1 MAAISIKNLSFSYAQ
16 AKEPTLRDVSFEVQP
31 GQVTAIL
38 GANGAGKSTLGYALA
53 GYIPHFYRGAMQ
65 GSVIVDGLDTAKSS
79 LSELVTRVGMVFQN
93 PFNQISGA
101 KLTVEEEIA
110 FGLENLG
117 IAREEMRE
125 RVARALALFDLTG
138 AAKQS
143 PYALSGGQQQR
154 LALASIFAMEPPILV
169 LDEPTSQLDPAGTRE
184 VMESV
189 AVLAS
194 RGMTIV
200 LIEHKLEWVAML
212 AARVIVLA
220 QGTLAANGTV
230 SEALPRANEWGLN
243 ETQYEQTARMAREA
257 GLVTKGKRL
266 PLTLEQAREFFT
278 VG

>member
-1 MAAISIKNLSFSYAQ
+1 MAVISIRNLSFSYAQ
-16 AKEPTLRDVSFEVQP
+16 ARDPTLRDISFDVQP

-38 GANGAGKSTLGYALA
+38 GSNGAGKSTLGYALA
-53 GYIPHFYRGAMQ
+53 GFIPHFYRGEMR
-65 GSVIVDGLDTAKSS
+65 GSVLVDGIETTKSS

-117 IAREEMRE
+117 ISREEMRE
-125 RVARALALFDLTG
+125 RVARAMALFDLTA

-143 PYALSGGQQQR
+143 PYSLSGGQQQR

-189 AVLAS
+189 AVLA
-194 RGMTIV
+194 RTGMTIV
-200 LIEHKLEWVAML
+200 LIDHKLEWVAQL

-220 QGTLAANGTV
+220 QGTLAADGTV
-230 SEALPRANEWGLN
+230 SEVLPRANEWGLN
-243 ETQYEQTARMAREA
+243 ETEYARVGRLAREE
-257 GLVTKGKRL
+257 GLVNGQKQV
-266 PLTLEQAREFFT
+266 PLTLEQAGEFFT

>member
-1 MAAISIKNLSFSYAQ
+1 MAALSIRNLSFEYAQ
-16 AKEPTLRDVSFEVQP
+16 AKKPTLRDVSFEVQP

-53 GYIPHFYRGAMQ
+53 GFIPHFYRGEMQ
-65 GSVIVDGLDTAKSS
+65 GSVKINGLDTAKSS
-79 LSELVTRVGMVFQN
+79 LPELVTRVGMVFQN

-117 IAREEMRE
+117 IARDEMRE

-138 AAKQS
+138 SAKQS

-154 LALASIFAMEPPILV
+154 LALASILAMEPAILV

-189 AVLAS
+189 VVLAA

-200 LIEHKLEWVAML
+200 LIEHKLEWIARL
-212 AARVIVLA
+212 AVRVIVLA
-220 QGTLAANGTV
+220 QGSVVADGNV
-230 SEALPRANEWGLN
+230 SEVLPRANEWGLN
-243 ETQYEQTARMAREA
+243 ETEYARVGRLAREE
-257 GLVTKGKRL
+257 GLVNGQKQV